1 LTSTNAKSHGA
12 TKHELRPFLTA
23 VEAIQVNHAMKKVA
37 LASQGQVKFFNLS
50 TWQEEVADRIDISK
64 GAGTVT

>member
-1 LTSTNAKSHGA
+1 MDSKSHGA
-12 TKHELRPFLTA
+12 TKHEFRPFLTA

-37 LASQGQVKFFNLS
+37 LASQGQIKFFHLG
-50 TWQEEVADRIDISK
+50 TWQEEAADRLDVSK